1 MVADGTSM
9 TPGMEE
15 LVGVCDAWEWY
26 CRGVGW
32 QTSWGGQGS
41 FFLCYFFYWSGLG
54 LVVWAVLYWVLRGLS
69 NWVVFG
75 PKLACN
81 MDDPKSLCGEIPE

>member
-15 LVGVCDAWEWY
+15 LVGVCDAWEWC

-32 QTSWGGQGS
+32 QTSRGGQGF
-41 FFLCYFFYWSGLG
+41 FFLL
-54 LVVWAVLYWVLRGLS
+54 LVWASSLGCFVLSFKG
-69 NWVVFG
+69 F
-75 PKLACN
+75 
-81 MDDPKSLCGEIPE
+81 E

>member
-32 QTSWGGQGS
+32 QTSWGGQG
-41 FFLCYFFYWSGLG
+41 

-75 PKLACN
+75 P
-81 MDDPKSLCGEIPE
+81 